1 MSNQPANPQVQTPP
15 AALAPAAER
24 QQMLA
29 KLQQAIVQQQ
39 QNAVTG
45 VLPTTALPA
54 LALPPQPRSQRDWMP
69 FAILGSAG
77 LLAATILGSVG
88 MISARSPA
96 AVSERQIAAQMAAMS
111 AVAME
116 ASKQRSVCIAFV
128 CPPSEPAAPPQQV
141 LPQSFGNLPQQ
152 PQPAPTSW
160 SWLQQES
167 NESIV
172 LRARSIQQNSAICAE
187 NPGFCEALQAE
198 AQNRQLQI

>member
-29 KLQQAIVQQQ
+29 KLQQAIVQQE
-39 QNAVTG
+39 QNACNG
-45 VLPTTALPA
+45 VLPTTALPT

-69 FAILGSAG
+69 FAILGSAA
-77 LLAATILGSVG
+77 LLATTILGSVG

-96 AVSERQIAAQMAAMS
+96 AVSERQMAAMS
-111 AVAME
+111 ALAME

-128 CPPSEPAAPPQQV
+128 CPPSEPTAPPQQV
-141 LPQSFGNLPQQ
+141 VPQSFGNLPQQ
-152 PQPAPTSW
+152 PQPAPTAW

-172 LRARSIQQNSAICAE
+172 LRVRSIQQNGAICAE